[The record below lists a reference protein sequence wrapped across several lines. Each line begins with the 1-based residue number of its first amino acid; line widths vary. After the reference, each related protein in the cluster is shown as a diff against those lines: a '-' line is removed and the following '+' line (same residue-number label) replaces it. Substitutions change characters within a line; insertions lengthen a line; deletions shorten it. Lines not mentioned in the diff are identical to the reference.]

1 METAKVRLVVH
12 QSLQE
17 VTARGGRV
25 DDEDRFCDGTGRLS
39 GLNTSETL
47 STSTSYMDK
56 ILDDQTNAL
65 TPDFSCRK
73 HSQCPKGE
81 WMRDLTDDHVSFH
94 SLVHW

>member
-25 DDEDRFCDGTGRLS
+25 DDEDRFCDGMGRLS

-47 STSTSYMDK
+47 STSTRYMDK
-56 ILDDQTNAL
+56 RFVIKQML
-65 TPDFSCRK
+65 
-73 HSQCPKGE
+73 
-81 WMRDLTDDHVSFH
+81 
-94 SLVHW
+94 